1 MLYRSVPDVCCFGLP
16 FQAGTP
22 MTAGRPPDPGT
33 PAMPPELTWA
43 DICYVVAIVAILLGL
58 SILAVL
64 IIYVLVAM
72 AVP

>member
-1 MLYRSVPDVCCFGLP
+1 
-16 FQAGTP
+16 

-43 DICYVVAIVAILLGL
+43 DICYVVAIVAFLLGL